1 MARKSSFSELK
12 TGALASNPKVIWRK
26 PFGGSTRRTLRFC
39 CLMIHLIGRKSSK
52 NIPRKS
58 ILPSLDIRMVCKWA
72 LKRPGSDGVPP
83 SSDTPTGRVWQ
94 SRLEGTFTLIGVLD
108 FTPLLEEWAFG
119 LK

>member
-26 PFGGSTRRTLRFC
+26 PCGGSTRRTLRFC
-39 CLMIHLIGRKSSK
+39 CLMIHLIGKKSSK

-58 ILPSLDIRMVCKWA
+58 TLPFQDIPMACKWVLKRPGYVGARPSLDIPIGQAWQNRLVNTFMSIEA
-72 LKRPGSDGVPP
+72 LG
-83 SSDTPTGRVWQ
+83 
-94 SRLEGTFTLIGVLD
+94 FTLS
-108 FTPLLEEWAFG
+108 LEEWAFG